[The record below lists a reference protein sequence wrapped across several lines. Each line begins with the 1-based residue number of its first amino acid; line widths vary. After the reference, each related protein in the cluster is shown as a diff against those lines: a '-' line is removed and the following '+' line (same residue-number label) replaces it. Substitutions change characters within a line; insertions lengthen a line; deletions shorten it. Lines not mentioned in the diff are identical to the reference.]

1 MQNLDSKYLEL
12 LDFIKSR
19 YPASDFIPLHSPV
32 FLGNE
37 KKYVTDCIDSTFVS
51 SVGKYVDQFEE
62 DIANYTGASRAVAC
76 VNGTSA
82 LHIALKLKNVQPG
95 TEVITQ
101 ALSFVATANAISY
114 CGAYP
119 LFLDV
124 DPKSLGL
131 SIESLKDFFET
142 ETKYDSSKKRVVN
155 LRTGRVVSACVPMH
169 TFGHP
174 VRIEAIV
181 SLCKEYNIPVI
192 EDAAESLGS
201 FQGGQHTGTFGELGI
216 LSFNGNKIITTG
228 GGGMIITNNEELAT
242 KAKHLT
248 TTAKL
253 PHAWDYVHDE
263 VGYNY
268 RLTNI
273 SAALGVGQLEPI
285 DEVLTNKRETASLYA
300 KFCCENGIQF
310 VSEPENARSNYWL
323 NAIVLKDRGERDAF
337 LSYSNSHGVM
347 TRPIWSLLSNLN
359 MYKNC
364 PHGNLENSNWLED
377 RVVNIPSGYSAKKN
391 V

>member
-1 MQNLDSKYLEL
+1 VQNLDHKYLEL

-19 YPASDFIPLHSPV
+19 YPASDFLPLHSPV

-37 KKYVTDCIDSTFVS
+37 KKYVEDCIESTFVS

-62 DIANYTGASRAVAC
+62 GIARYTGSKKTVAC

-82 LHIALKLKNVQPG
+82 LHIALLLKDVQPG

-114 CGAYP
+114 CGANP

-124 DPKSLGL
+124 DPDSLGL
-131 SIESLKDFFET
+131 SVASLKDFLET
-142 ETKYDSSKKRVVN
+142 ETKYDSSKKRVIN
-155 LRTGRVVSACVPMH
+155 LRTGRVISACVPMH

-248 TTAKL
+248 TTAKM

-273 SAALGVGQLEPI
+273 SAAIGVGQLELI
-285 DEVLTNKRETASLYA
+285 DEILDNKRQTANLYA
-300 KFCCENGIQF
+300 KFCSENGIQF
-310 VSEPENARSNYWL
+310 ISEPENASSNYWL
-323 NAIVLKDRGERDAF
+323 NAIVLKDKCERDAF

-347 TRPIWSLLSNLN
+347 TRPIWGLLNNLK
-359 MYKNC
+359 MYEKC
-364 PHGNLENSNWLED
+364 PHGNLNNSKWLED
-377 RVVNIPSGYSAKKN
+377 RVVNIPSGYSAI
-391 V
+391 